1 MKTNVKAAALVGA
14 GVLVLG
20 GIALLLKR
28 RIQKRAEQKPQE
40 EEAPAKVEAVIV
52 FDSETRE
59 LTLSHIQRG
68 EGCGEGKE
76 KIGVVE
82 TLHDGNSWKSITSK
96 RNAQLIKDSNLTAE
110 DLRNIWSYVRET
122 RAKSDVISQYI
133 QDTYLKESAEKVKEI
148 INQEEGV

>member
-1 MKTNVKAAALVGA
+1 MKTNVRAAAALVGV

-20 GIALLLKR
+20 GITLLLRKR
-28 RIQKRAEQKPQE
+28 RDKKCAEQKPQE

-59 LTLSHIQRG
+59 LTLSHIQQG
-68 EGCGEGKE
+68 EECGEGKE

-82 TLHDGNSWKSITSK
+82 TLPDGNSWKSLTSK
-96 RNAQLIKDSNLTAE
+96 RNALLIKESNLTAE

-133 QDTYLKESAEKVKEI
+133 QNAYLKESAEKMKLLTKEK
-148 INQEEGV
+148 G